1 MTSARLTTPIARDRS
16 RLLRI
21 NSRRSGGANAILPGR
36 TGASAQH
43 LCSTSRRRRPQS
55 WNGALN
61 LDGWSRIVHSA
72 VHLLSPTIH
81 WSVRLLALFL
91 IPARLSAWTNG
102 ELSIWFDP
110 DRGHA
115 LEPIIQKFEND
126 SGIKVKLES
135 PENRTD
141 DFAMAV
147 QVAKGPDIVIWAHD
161 KVGEWADA
169 GLIAPI
175 EVSQELRNR
184 FLPKAWEA
192 VDHRDS
198 IWGYPIALETVSL
211 IYNKTLLEGPPP
223 TQLSEMVALQAQ
235 IKKKHP
241 EATTILW
248 DHNSSYYSWGI
259 LASAGAYVFGKKE
272 KDYDPQDVGVATSG
286 AIDGLS
292 EIVSLI
298 RAGILPKSVAYSTV
312 EEQMA
317 RGKLAMMISGP
328 WAWSNLTKSGIDFGL
343 SPVPGVDGHPGH
355 PFVGVSV
362 AYLNRSSPNQDLA
375 REFLEHYVLTEE
387 GLTAMDHGK
396 PLGIPALISLEE
408 RMVKNDPLLQ
418 QLKVCVDGGE
428 VMPNIPQMGRFFT
441 SLGAALQIA
450 TNGQASPE
458 AALKEAAANMRHL

>member
-16 RLLRI
+16 RLLWI
-21 NSRRSGGANAILPGR
+21 DSRRSVGANAILPTR
-36 TGASAQH
+36 TGTSVQH
-43 LCSTSRRRRPQS
+43 LCSTGRRRRPQS

-61 LDGWSRIVHSA
+61 LDGWRRIVQSA
-72 VHLLSPTIH
+72 VHFLSFTIH
-81 WSVRLLALFL
+81 RSLPLLALFL
-91 IPARLSAWTNG
+91 IPSRVLAWTNG
-102 ELSIWFDP
+102 ELSVWFDP

-115 LEPIIQKFEND
+115 LEPIIQKFETE

-141 DFAMAV
+141 DFAMGA

-169 GLIAPI
+169 GLISPI
-175 EVSQELRNR
+175 EVSPELRDK

-192 VDHRDS
+192 VSHRGA

-223 TQLSEMVALQAQ
+223 AQLSELVDLNAK

-241 EATTILW
+241 EAAAILW
-248 DHNSSYYSWGI
+248 DYNSSYYSWGI
-259 LASAGAYVFGKKE
+259 LASAGGFVFGKKE
-272 KDYDPQDVGVATSG
+272 KDYDPQDVGVATPG
-286 AIDGLS
+286 AVDGLS

-298 RAGILPKSVAYSTV
+298 RAGILPKSVTYSAV

-328 WAWSNLTKSGIDFGL
+328 WAWPNLIKSGINFGL
-343 SPVPGVDGHPGH
+343 APVPGIDGHPGR

-408 RMVKNDPLLQ
+408 KMVKNDPLLQ
-418 QLKVCVDGGE
+418 ELKVCVDGGE
-428 VMPNIPQMGRFFT
+428 VMPNIPQTSRFFN